1 MLRVASTVL
10 ALVVSLMVVGDL
22 SAAEQKHRHE
32 GSRGGQPGIDRV
44 DMMLKGLTLSE
55 EQKSK
60 IDAVKKEYAPKF
72 KEGGEKLDG
81 ILTAE
86 QKADRDEAV
95 KSAKTAG
102 KERRE
107 IRQAGMSAV
116 KLTDEQKAKTAEAVK
131 GMQAV
136 QKEFREKIMSVLTP
150 EQKEQ
155 VKKNVESRHG
165 GRVKHDV
172 N

>member
-10 ALVVSLMVVGDL
+10 ALVVALMIAGNL
-22 SAAEQKHRHE
+22 SAAEQKRRHD
-32 GSRGGQPGIDRV
+32 GPRGGQSGVDRV
-44 DMMLKGLTLSE
+44 DMMLKGLTLSD
-55 EQKSK
+55 EQKTK

-72 KEGGEKLDG
+72 KENGEKFDG

-86 QKADRDEAV
+86 QKKARKDAV
-95 KSAKTAG
+95 DAAKAAG
-102 KERRE
+102 KGRRE
-107 IRQAGMSAV
+107 IWEAGTAAV
-116 KLTDEQKAKTAEAVK
+116 KLTDEQKAKMAEAMK
-131 GMQAV
+131 AMQPV

-155 VKKNVESRHG
+155 VKKNRESR
-165 GRVKHDV
+165 RAARAQQSV